1 MCLILEVISPTGD
14 RATLDAAA
22 GKASAAG
29 FHVQVSH
36 PSRWPWA
43 KNKPVRARISEEGGC
58 ACSLLSDS
66 ADWNANT
73 WAMRPEVLDRLA
85 TTLEILVQ
93 FGPKGLLVEA
103 LWVGD
108 VASETVTL
116 TPSQLGHLARS
127 GALGTHTR
135 YMVVTDN
142 AG

>member
-1 MCLILEVISPTGD
+1 MCLILEAISPTGD
-14 RATLDAAA
+14 HAILGAAA
-22 GKASAAG
+22 SEASAAG

-43 KNKPVRARISEEGGC
+43 KNKPVRARISEEGEC

-66 ADWNANT
+66 ADWNADT
-73 WAMRPEVLDRLA
+73 WAMRPEVLDRLG
-85 TTLEILVQ
+85 TTLETLAKL
-93 FGPKGLLVEA
+93 GPKGLLIEA

-108 VASETVTL
+108 VARETVTL

-135 YMVVTDN
+135 YVVVADN
-142 AG
+142 AN